1 VRQTAPVTRLPVD
14 PDVGPGDPARW
25 DVLVAIALGGALG
38 SLGRWA
44 MGELLAGSG
53 PFPWATLVEN
63 VTGAFALGVL
73 VVLAFD
79 RWPRSRYLRPF
90 LGVGVLGG
98 FTTFSTY
105 VFDVRTLVAD
115 DRPLMAAGYLLGTL
129 AAGLLAAWLGMAAA
143 RRTAS
148 S

>member
-1 VRQTAPVTRLPVD
+1 MPRLPVD
-14 PDVGPGDPARW
+14 PDVEPGASGARW
-25 DVLVAIALGGALG
+25 DVLVVIALGGALG

-44 MGELLAGSG
+44 LGEALAGSG
-53 PFPWATLVEN
+53 PFPWATFVEN
-63 VTGAFALGVL
+63 VTGAFALGAL

-105 VFDVRTLVAD
+105 ALDVRALVVDDRSVLAGGYLVATLV
-115 DRPLMAAGYLLGTL
+115 
-129 AAGLLAAWLGMAAA
+129 AGLLAAWLGLAAG
-143 RRTAS
+143 RRLVRP
-148 S
+148 

>member
-1 VRQTAPVTRLPVD
+1 
-14 PDVGPGDPARW
+14 
-25 DVLVAIALGGALG
+25 
-38 SLGRWA
+38 